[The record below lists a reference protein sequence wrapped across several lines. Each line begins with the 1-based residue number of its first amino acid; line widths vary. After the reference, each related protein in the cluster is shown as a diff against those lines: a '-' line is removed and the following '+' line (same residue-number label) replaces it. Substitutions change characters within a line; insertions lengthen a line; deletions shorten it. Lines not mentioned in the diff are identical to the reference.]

1 LIGILAILGAAVYY
15 RRRYPLACYGLFAF
29 VILLAP
35 TSSFIPIADPISER
49 RIYLPMIGLLLVA
62 IDLIRRAPLK
72 PTPLAVT
79 LGAVLLIAGALTYRR
94 SIVWSGAIPLWEDA
108 VQKSPTK
115 ARAHF
120 QLAFAYFDANL
131 CHEAEEQYQKASEL
145 KKPDYMLL
153 LDWAL
158 ADNCLGKSDDAISKL
173 SQAAA
178 IESTA
183 HVYSQLGMMY
193 AKTSRTAEAFRA
205 LDSAQSMDPTFE
217 ATYLYR
223 GQLFQSLNNPAAAE
237 QQFRRAL
244 EINPQNQQALDLL
257 QQIRTGSRIPH

>member
-1 LIGILAILGAAVYY
+1 
-15 RRRYPLACYGLFAF
+15 
-29 VILLAP
+29 
-35 TSSFIPIADPISER
+35 
-49 RIYLPMIGLLLVA
+49 
-62 IDLIRRAPLK
+62 
-72 PTPLAVT
+72 
-79 LGAVLLIAGALTYRR
+79 
-94 SIVWSGAIPLWEDA
+94 
-108 VQKSPTK
+108 
-115 ARAHF
+115 
-120 QLAFAYFDANL
+120 
-131 CHEAEEQYQKASEL
+131 
-145 KKPDYMLL
+145 MLL

-158 ADNCLGKSDDAISKL
+158 ADNCLGKSDDAIVKL

-205 LDSAQSMDPTFE
+205 LDTAQSMDPTFE

-257 QQIRTGSRIPH
+257 QQLRTGSRIRQ